1 LTLIRAHLDE
11 IAAGEGDSTRRLPL
25 VSRDELGQ
33 LAGSFNAFIEK
44 IHSLVSQIVAMSEQL
59 NGSVSRVAD
68 QSRQI
73 DRAMDKQR
81 QETDQVAAAINQMS
95 AAARSVGQCTKC
107 CRGSRRDRQTV
118 PKSQANCRWQHLS
131 NSGIDR

>member
-11 IAAGEGDSTRRLPL
+11 IAAGEGDLTRRLPL

-59 NGSVSRVAD
+59 TGSVSHVAE

-73 DRAMDKQR
+73 DRAMDRQR
-81 QETDQVAAAINQMS
+81 LETDQVA
-95 AAARSVGQCTKC
+95 
-107 CRGSRRDRQTV
+107 RR
-118 PKSQANCRWQHLS
+118 
-131 NSGIDR
+131 